1 MEDPTD
7 DWSTYL
13 SSAVF
18 ATNTSIQNSTKVT
31 PFRLMYGREARFPL
45 EAEKVAE
52 TNSIEEAVNDISMAN
67 VDNYIKEILEKQKS
81 IFFKADTNIKV
92 AQERQKKQYAQRKGI
107 TEYSFKIG
115 DKVLRRNMQQK
126 TRKGK
131 KMEDRWLGP
140 YTIVEVTKTSCLLK
154 NASGKVLKQRI
165 NLSQLKP
172 YSESNY
178 SDPVANAPEED
189 GCNSQAGMLLGGFLL

>member
-1 MEDPTD
+1 MEDPID

-18 ATNTSIQNSTKVT
+18 ATNTSIQNSTIVT

-45 EAEKVAE
+45 EAEKVVE

-67 VDNYIKEILEKQKS
+67 VDNYNKEILEKQKS
-81 IFFKADTNIKV
+81 VFFKADTSIKV
-92 AQERQKKQYAQRKGI
+92 AQEQQKKQYAQRKGI
-107 TEYSFKIG
+107 TEYSFKIR

-131 KMEDRWLGP
+131 KLEDRWLGP

-172 YSESNY
+172 YSESNH

-189 GCNSQAGMLLGGFLL
+189 GCNSQAGMLLGVFLL

>member
-18 ATNTSIQNSTKVT
+18 ATNTSIQKSTKFT
-31 PFRLMYGREARFPL
+31 PFCLMYGREVQFLL

-52 TNSIEEAVNDISMAN
+52 TISVEEAVDDISMADI
-67 VDNYIKEILEKQKS
+67 DNYIKEVLEKQKS
-81 IFFKADTNIKV
+81 IFSKTDTNIKT
-92 AQERQKKQYAQRKGI
+92 AQEQQKKQYAERKGI
-107 TEYSFKIG
+107 TEYGFKIG

-131 KMEDRWLGP
+131 KMEDR
-140 YTIVEVTKTSCLLK
+140 
-154 NASGKVLKQRI
+154 
-165 NLSQLKP
+165 
-172 YSESNY
+172 
-178 SDPVANAPEED
+178 
-189 GCNSQAGMLLGGFLL
+189 